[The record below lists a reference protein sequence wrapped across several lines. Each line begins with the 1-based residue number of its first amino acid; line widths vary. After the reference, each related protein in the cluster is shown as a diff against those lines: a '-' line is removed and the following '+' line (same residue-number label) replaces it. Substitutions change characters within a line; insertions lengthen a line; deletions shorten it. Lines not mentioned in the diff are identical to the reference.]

1 MKISEITDL
10 VEKSS
15 TVCPSGNCWPL
26 RRLLWHELL
35 HHSYGTCVWN
45 RLVEMTGVAAIVAAI
60 FVIVDFAV

>member
-10 VEKSS
+10 VEKFS
-15 TVCPSGNCWPL
+15 TVRLSGNCWPL
-26 RRLLWHELL
+26 RRLLRHELL
-35 HHSYGTCVWN
+35 HRAYGTCVWN